1 MSQNFRCAVVMLG
14 VGASSGVVGSPI
26 DVLFPIT
33 EVGLHE
39 DAGRASLV
47 QSLSTS
53 FGRASMKRADYVV
66 HGPAWRTGSLQ
77 SRAPASMTDL
87 DLASEEAKDQGAVGG
102 EIAVMFARGHASLG
116 AGPDVFILDSSHRV
130 TRAVTVTPVYRINGD
145 LMLEGES
152 TRVSPEASFGF
163 VSAGGRDVGGV
174 GIDLDGWSAQ
184 GMAPKGALL
193 VGVVIRSEDGDDLGP
208 MKLMLGESPELG
220 ERLDNRPGGAPA
232 TNNLVYRGGARDGAG
247 GGGEGNGPQAVPG
260 PAGASLALVCAAVG
274 ALRRRRDRV

>member
-1 MSQNFRCAVVMLG
+1 VSQNIRCAVVLVG
-14 VGASSGVVGSPI
+14 VGASAAVVGSPI

-66 HGPAWRTGSLQ
+66 HGSAWMSGSLQ
-77 SRAPASMTDL
+77 NRVPACMSDL
-87 DLASEEAKDQGAVGG
+87 DLASEGEDAGAGVGG
-102 EIAVMFARGHASLG
+102 EVAVMFGRGHASLG
-116 AGPDVFILDSSHRV
+116 AGPDVFILDSSHGV
-130 TRAVTVTPVYRINGD
+130 TRAVTVTPVYRINSD
-145 LMLEGES
+145 LVLEGAP

-193 VGVVIRSEDGDDLGP
+193 VGVVIRSEDGGDLGS
-208 MKLMLGESPELG
+208 MKLMLGESPEPG
-220 ERLDNRPGGAPA
+220 ERRDNLPGGAPG
-232 TNNLVYRGGARDGAG
+232 TNHLVYRGGARDGAG
-247 GGGEGNGPQAVPG
+247 GGGEGNSPQAVPTPG
-260 PAGASLALVCAAVG
+260 AASLALVCLGVG
-274 ALRRRRDRV
+274 VLRRRRVP